1 MQYTEYADSAG
12 FLAKT
17 RAVLERDECAN
28 NLMLGNCLRL
38 LGESSAL
45 ERPPLFAT
53 ISRDGDLALAVV
65 MTPPYPLQIY
75 VENTDVSGMD
85 LLVTELAQ
93 RGRHIASVIGRED
106 VARAFAERWKSET
119 GAIARTRV
127 RQLLYEL
134 RAVVQPI
141 YPPGYFRVAESGDIE
156 LAREWARC
164 FHEDCFHDGETE
176 RAVHNAEEKL
186 RQGALFFWVNG
197 VCVSMAART
206 RPTPRGEAVC
216 MVYTPPQERGRG
228 YASAVVASL
237 SQRIL
242 NEGKAFCTLYTD
254 LDNPTSNSI
263 YRKIGYRPVADSVH
277 IEFE

>member
-1 MQYTEYADSAG
+1 MQYTEYADAAG
-12 FLAKT
+12 FLART
-17 RAVLERDECAN
+17 RTILERDECAN

-38 LGESSAL
+38 LSESPVF
-45 ERPPLFAT
+45 EQPPLFAT
-53 ISRDGDLALAVV
+53 IDRDGELALAAV
-65 MTPPYPLQIY
+65 MTLPYPLQIY
-75 VENTDVSGMD
+75 VEDGDCTGVD
-85 LLVTELAQ
+85 LLAAKLAQ
-93 RGRHIASVIGRED
+93 CGRRIASVIGREN
-106 VARAFAERWKSET
+106 VGRAFAEKWSSAT
-119 GAIARTRV
+119 GAAARTRV

-134 RAVVQPI
+134 RSVVQPI

-176 RAVHNAEEKL
+176 RAVRNAEEKL
-186 RQGALFFWVNG
+186 RQGGLFFWVNG
-197 VCVSMAART
+197 ERVSMAART

-242 NEGKAFCTLYTD
+242 NEGKTFCTLYTD

-263 YRKIGYRPVADSVH
+263 YRRIGYQPVADSVH

>member
-1 MQYTEYADSAG
+1 MQYTEYADAAG
-12 FLAKT
+12 FLARMRT
-17 RAVLERDECAN
+17 ILERDECAN

-38 LGESSAL
+38 LSESPAF
-45 ERPPLFAT
+45 EQPPLFAT
-53 ISRDGDLALAVV
+53 IDRDGDLALAAV

-75 VENTDVSGMD
+75 VENGDGSVVD
-85 LLVTELAQ
+85 FLALQLAQ
-93 RGRHIASVIGRED
+93 RGRHVASVIGRES
-106 VARAFAERWKSET
+106 AAKTFAAAWSRET
-119 GAIARTRV
+119 GAAARTRV

-134 RAVVQPI
+134 RSVVQPI

-164 FHEDCFHDGETE
+164 FHKDCFHDGETE
-176 RAVHNAEEKL
+176 RAVRNAEEKL

-197 VCVSMAART
+197 TCVSMAART

-263 YRKIGYRPVADSVH
+263 YRRIGYQPVADSVH

>member
-1 MQYTEYADSAG
+1 MQYTEYANAAD
-12 FLAKT
+12 FLA
-17 RAVLERDECAN
+17 RMRVILEGDECAN

-38 LGESSAL
+38 LSESPTF
-45 ERPPLFAT
+45 EQPPLFAT
-53 ISRDGDLALAVV
+53 IERDGDLALAAV

-75 VENTDVSGMD
+75 VEDGSYSAVGFLAVQLAKSGRRI
-85 LLVTELAQ
+85 T
-93 RGRHIASVIGRED
+93 SVIGRES
-106 VARAFAERWKSET
+106 VGRAFAEKWSSET
-119 GAIARTRV
+119 GAASQTRV

-134 RAVVQPI
+134 RSVVQPV

-164 FHEDCFHDGETE
+164 FHKDCFHDGETG
-176 RAVHNAEEKL
+176 RAVRIAEDKL

-197 VCVSMAART
+197 TCVSMAART

-216 MVYTPPQERGRG
+216 MVYTPPQERGKG

-242 NEGKAFCTLYTD
+242 NEGKTFCTLYTD

-263 YRKIGYRPVADSVH
+263 YRRIGYQPVADSVH

>member
-1 MQYTEYADSAG
+1 MQYTEYADAAG

-17 RAVLERDECAN
+17 RTILERDECAN

-38 LGESSAL
+38 LSESPVF
-45 ERPPLFAT
+45 EQPPLFAT
-53 ISRDGDLALAVV
+53 IDRDGDLALAAV

-75 VENTDVSGMD
+75 VENGDVSGVD
-85 LLVTELAQ
+85 FLVTELA
-93 RGRHIASVIGRED
+93 RSGRHIASVIGRES
-106 VARAFAERWKSET
+106 VGRAFAELWSRET
-119 GAIARTRV
+119 GAAARTRV

-134 RAVVQPI
+134 RSVVQPI

-164 FHEDCFHDGETE
+164 FHKDCFHDGESE
-176 RAVHNAEEKL
+176 RAVRNAEEKL
-186 RQGALFFWVNG
+186 RHGGLFFWVNG
-197 VCVSMAART
+197 TCVSMAART

-242 NEGKAFCTLYTD
+242 NEGKTFCTLYTD

-263 YRKIGYRPVADSVH
+263 YRRIGHQPVADSVH